1 MERQTL
7 IKEELMKDL
16 ISTAILIA
24 TLFGGAVAADK
35 IYTSVRK
42 AALEKSARG
51 LPDLSP
57 FARSL
62 TRKK

>member
-1 MERQTL
+1 M
-7 IKEELMKDL
+7 KEL
-16 ISTAILIA
+16 ISIAILVA
-24 TLFGGAVAADK
+24 TLFGGTFAANK

-42 AALEKSARG
+42 AALEKSAHG